1 MELTRGDVDQILQ
14 LIDRVEFDVID
25 IEWKGLKLH
34 LSRGQA
40 AVRAP
45 AQDAVT
51 AGPVAKDERHEA
63 TLPVTGE
70 DPAAPQ
76 AQITDTAVPEGCAGV
91 SAPTM
96 GTFYRAPEPGSD
108 PFVTE
113 GATVQAG
120 DTLGTIEVM
129 KVFSAVTAGT
139 AGTIREIRVE
149 DGALV
154 EYGQLLFVVDPDG

>member
-34 LSRGQA
+34 LSRDQA

-51 AGPVAKDERHEA
+51 AAPGAKDKQQEA
-63 TLPVTGE
+63 ALPVTE
-70 DPAAPQ
+70 EEPAPQ
-76 AQITDTAVPEGCAGV
+76 AQITDTAVPEGCTGV

-129 KVFSAVTAGT
+129 KVFSAVTAEI